1 MSEPAERLR
10 WALAEHD
17 KLLER
22 VGKKRKELERVEQEV
37 RAAVSRVAG
46 HMAPLAEEASRLDEA
61 IHARLDALA
70 ADKRRSRRE
79 RDQIRRVH
87 RDLQKMGAL
96 SARES
101 PETVFPPGHDSDG
114 PCRCHEGG
122 AGFERVASTPRA
134 TEPGAIRDLFRRL
147 AEALHP
153 DKVQDEEAKATRTEV
168 MKEITV
174 AYRER
179 DFARLVEIERTW
191 AASVPVAYG
200 DRGDEVERRLA
211 VLAQANDELR
221 KQQREIDRQ
230 LRRLRNS
237 EDGRLASALKRH
249 GRTSGDGGIAS
260 VVGPVEEELETL
272 RRVHDFVEAFGAGK
286 ITLAEFLA
294 GPRRAEAETDDLSI
308 ILEDALTELASMMD
322 AAVVSDVL
330 QTAASPPRNRL
341 ELEARATAGL
351 THAAAPAQKG
361 QSGSA
366 RWRRP
371 RS

>member
-22 VGKKRKELERVEQEV
+22 VGKKRKELERVEHEV

-61 IHARLDALA
+61 IHTRLEALA
-70 ADKRRSRRE
+70 ADKKRPRRE

-114 PCRCHEGG
+114 PCRCHEGE
-122 AGFERVASTPRA
+122 AGFERVAPTPRA

-191 AASVPVAYG
+191 AASVPVVCGG

-211 VLAQANDELR
+211 VLTQANDELR

-249 GRTSGDGGIAS
+249 GRTSGDGGLAS
-260 VVGPVEEELETL
+260 VVGPIEEELETL

-322 AAVVSDVL
+322 AAFV
-330 QTAASPPRNRL
+330 R
-341 ELEARATAGL
+341 E
-351 THAAAPAQKG
+351 PAKD
-361 QSGSA
+361 
-366 RWRRP
+366 RRRRP
-371 RS
+371 GTASSSKRGRRRA